1 MSYNYGQKRH
11 RGVFTTLISQ
21 RYRHLI
27 RWTGDAGDSRHRRA
41 WLTREVLLAAQKLP
55 PVCVQISGALTV
67 GC

>member
-41 WLTREVLLAAQKLP
+41 WLTGDVLLTAEKQP
-55 PVCVQISGALTV
+55 PVCAQISDAPAT